1 MDLRYP
7 VGVFSK
13 PAAPLSRMEIQN
25 LIADVA
31 ETPARLRRAVGGLS
45 DEQLDLPYRP
55 DGWTSRQVAHHLPDS
70 HMYAFIRLKLAL
82 TETEP
87 AIKIYDEAEWAK
99 LPDVRE
105 TPLETSLDLLE
116 SLHKR
121 WVVLWESLS
130 ESQFARTLRHP
141 DLGIMSVDQLL
152 AHYAWHGRHHVA
164 HITSLRE
171 RSGWN

>member
-7 VGVFSK
+7 VGAFSK
-13 PAAPLSRMEIQN
+13 PAGTLSQMERKS

-31 ETPARLRRAVGGLS
+31 ETPERLRRAVGGLS
-45 DEQLDLPYRP
+45 AEQLDVPYRP

-87 AIKIYDEAEWAK
+87 TIKLYDEAEWAK

-105 TPLETSLDLLE
+105 TPLETSLVLLD
-116 SLHKR
+116 SLHRR

-130 ESQFARTLRHP
+130 EAQFARTLRHP
-141 DLGIMSVDQLL
+141 DFGIMRVDQLL
-152 AHYAWHGRHHVA
+152 AQYAWHGRHHVA

-171 RSGWN
+171 RRGWN

>member
-1 MDLRYP
+1 MDPRYP
-7 VGVFSK
+7 VGAFSK
-13 PAAPLSRMEIQN
+13 PAGTLSQMERKS

-31 ETPARLRRAVGGLS
+31 ETPERLRRAVGGLS
-45 DEQLDLPYRP
+45 AEQLDVPYRP

-87 AIKIYDEAEWAK
+87 TIKLYDEAEWAK
-99 LPDVRE
+99 LPDVRG
-105 TPLETSLDLLE
+105 TPLETSLVLLD
-116 SLHKR
+116 SLHRR

-130 ESQFARTLRHP
+130 EAQFARALRHP
-141 DLGIMSVDQLL
+141 DFGIMRVDQLL
-152 AHYAWHGRHHVA
+152 AQYAWHGRHHVA

-171 RSGWN
+171 RRGWN

>member
-7 VGVFSK
+7 VGAFSK
-13 PAAPLSRMEIQN
+13 PAGTLSQMERKS

-31 ETPARLRRAVGGLS
+31 ETPERLRRAVGGLS
-45 DEQLDLPYRP
+45 AEQLDVPYRP

-87 AIKIYDEAEWAK
+87 TIKLYDEAEWAK

-105 TPLETSLDLLE
+105 TPLETSLVLLD
-116 SLHKR
+116 SLHRR

-130 ESQFARTLRHP
+130 EAQFARTLRHP
-141 DLGIMSVDQLL
+141 DFGIMRVDQLL
-152 AHYAWHGRHHVA
+152 AQYAWHGRHHVA
-164 HITSLRE
+164 HITSLRG
-171 RSGWN
+171 RRGWN

>member
-7 VGVFSK
+7 VGAFSR
-13 PAAPLSRMEIQN
+13 PSGTLSQMERKS

-31 ETPARLRRAVGGLS
+31 ETPERLRRAVGGLS
-45 DEQLDLPYRP
+45 GEQLEVPYRP

-70 HMYAFIRLKLAL
+70 HMNAYIRLKLAL

-87 AIKIYDEAEWAK
+87 TIRLYDEAEWAK
-99 LPDVRE
+99 LPDVRGAL
-105 TPLETSLDLLE
+105 LETSLDLLD
-116 SLHKR
+116 SLHRR

-130 ESQFARTLRHP
+130 EAQFTRTLRHP
-141 DLGIMSVDQLL
+141 DFGIMRVDQLL
-152 AHYAWHGRHHVA
+152 AQYAWHGRHHVA

-171 RSGWN
+171 RRGWN

>member
-7 VGVFSK
+7 VGAFSK
-13 PAAPLSRMEIQN
+13 PAGTLSQMERKS

-31 ETPARLRRAVGGLS
+31 ETPERLRRAVGGLS
-45 DEQLDLPYRP
+45 AEQLDVPYRP

-87 AIKIYDEAEWAK
+87 TIKLYDEAEWAK

-105 TPLETSLDLLE
+105 TPLETSLVLLD
-116 SLHKR
+116 SLHRR
-121 WVVLWESLS
+121 WVVLWESLC
-130 ESQFARTLRHP
+130 EAQFARALRHP
-141 DLGIMSVDQLL
+141 DFGIMRVDQLL
-152 AHYAWHGRHHVA
+152 AQYAWHGRHHVA

-171 RSGWN
+171 RRGWN